1 MESKALSRRE
11 LLGMLVAF
19 GVSAPAVDAFAQ
31 AGQATTSGGKVIFE
45 NDKIRVI
52 EHVGKSRLGVC
63 GTGYHTHP
71 PHLTIAVTDIKAK
84 VTLQGKEPFIAENK
98 AGDVFWDPGGY
109 HTVENVGSRDARSYL
124 IEVKA

>member
-109 HTVENVGSRDARSYL
+109 HTVENVGSREARSYL